1 MSQPKK
7 VRRNSHAS
15 NEEHI
20 LTPSSDIQIKQTS
33 SLSRP
38 RSGFENDLQRKILM
52 MQFETEV
59 KDELRKFKQDI
70 SDHKKGFATALEELK
85 QDVHKTI
92 EFRK

>member
-1 MSQPKK
+1 
-7 VRRNSHAS
+7 
-15 NEEHI
+15 
-20 LTPSSDIQIKQTS
+20 
-33 SLSRP
+33 
-38 RSGFENDLQRKILM
+38 M